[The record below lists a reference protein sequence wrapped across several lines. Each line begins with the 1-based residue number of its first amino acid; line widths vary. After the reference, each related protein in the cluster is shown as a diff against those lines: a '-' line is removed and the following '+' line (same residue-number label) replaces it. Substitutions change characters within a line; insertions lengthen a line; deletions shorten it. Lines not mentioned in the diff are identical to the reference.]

1 MRLRLKLAL
10 SVPRLWLCVVA
21 EYIHERLYTAS
32 LCASVTGEDYLGLAV
47 GLIPSSF
54 QILHPRKLQACNSV
68 ELWSLI
74 ISATAAGVDKQD
86 YELDRREHF
95 VLILSTAF
103 AAVVAVL
110 LVVTMVGILKL
121 DPAAPLAGTYLV
133 SVSQGLWPLNPSGV
147 RVIFRQFSSAAPP
160 SDPPRIRRA
169 TGRCEWVASACVLS
183 LTSHAQPIF
192 GMGPHVLVR
201 SWSLCVERLEVVCH
215 SS

>member
-1 MRLRLKLAL
+1 M
-10 SVPRLWLCVVA
+10 
-21 EYIHERLYTAS
+21 
-32 LCASVTGEDYLGLAV
+32 
-47 GLIPSSF
+47 
-54 QILHPRKLQACNSV
+54 
-68 ELWSLI
+68 
-74 ISATAAGVDKQD
+74 DKQD

-110 LVVTMVGILKL
+110 LVVTVVGILKL

-192 GMGPHVLVR
+192 GMVPHVLVR